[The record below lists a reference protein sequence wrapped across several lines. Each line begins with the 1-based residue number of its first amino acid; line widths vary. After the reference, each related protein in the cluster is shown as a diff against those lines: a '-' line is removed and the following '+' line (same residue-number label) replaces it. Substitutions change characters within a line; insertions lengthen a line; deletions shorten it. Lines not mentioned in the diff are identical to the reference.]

1 VPALTAPVVLIGAP
15 GAGKTTVGRRVARE
29 LDAPFTD
36 TDRAVVAAH
45 GPIADIFRA
54 HGEPRFREL
63 ERAAV
68 ARALADGGVV
78 SLGGGAVLDPAT
90 RDDLAAC
97 VVVLLTVSEHAVR
110 ARIRGDD
117 RPLVDGLESWRRIV
131 AEREGLYRSLADL
144 TIDTS
149 DRPLPRIA
157 REIGRFA
164 RERQP

>member
-1 VPALTAPVVLIGAP
+1 MPVVLIGPP
-15 GAGKTTVGRRVARE
+15 GAGKTTVGRRVARALGE
-29 LDAPFTD
+29 TFTD

-45 GPIADIFRA
+45 GSIADIFRE

-68 ARALADGGVV
+68 VAALAEGGVV

-90 RDDLAAC
+90 RADLAASA
-97 VVVLLTVSEHAVR
+97 VVLLTVSEDAVR

-117 RPLVDGLESWRRIV
+117 RPLVDGLDSWRRLV
-131 AEREGLYRSLADL
+131 ADREGLYRSLADL

-149 DRPLPRIA
+149 DRPLARIA
-157 REIGRFA
+157 REIERFA

>member
-1 VPALTAPVVLIGAP
+1 MPVVLIGPP
-15 GAGKTTVGRRVARE
+15 GAGKTTVGRRVARALGE
-29 LDAPFTD
+29 PFTD

-45 GPIADIFRA
+45 GSIADIFRE

-68 ARALADGGVV
+68 VAALAEGGVV

-90 RDDLAAC
+90 RADLAASA
-97 VVVLLTVSEHAVR
+97 VVLLTVSEDAVR
-110 ARIRGDD
+110 SRIRGDD
-117 RPLVDGLESWRRIV
+117 RPLVDGLDSWRRLV
-131 AEREGLYRSLADL
+131 ADREELYRSLADL

-157 REIGRFA
+157 REIERFA

>member
-1 VPALTAPVVLIGAP
+1 VPVVLIGPP
-15 GAGKTTVGRRVARE
+15 GAGKTTVGRRVARA

-36 TDRAVVAAH
+36 TDRAVVDAH
-45 GPIADIFRA
+45 GSIADIFRD

-78 SLGGGAVLDPAT
+78 SLGGGAVLDPDT
-90 RDDLAAC
+90 RADLASH
-97 VVVLLTVSEHAVR
+97 VVVLLTVSEAAVR
-110 ARIRGDD
+110 SRIRGDD
-117 RPLVDGLESWRRIV
+117 RPLVDGLASWRRIA
-131 AEREGLYRSLADL
+131 AEREELYRSLADL

-149 DRPLPRIA
+149 DRPLARIA
-157 REIGRFA
+157 REIERFA

>member
-1 VPALTAPVVLIGAP
+1 MPVVLIGPP
-15 GAGKTTVGRRVARE
+15 GAGKTTVGRRVARA

-36 TDRAVVAAH
+36 TDRAVVDAH
-45 GPIADIFRA
+45 GSIADIFRD

-68 ARALADGGVV
+68 ARALADDGVV

-90 RDDLAAC
+90 RADLASH
-97 VVVLLTVSEHAVR
+97 VVVLLTVSEEAVR
-110 ARIRGDD
+110 SRIRGDD
-117 RPLVDGLESWRRIV
+117 RPLVDGLASWRRIV
-131 AEREGLYRSLADL
+131 ADREELYRSLADL

-149 DRPLPRIA
+149 DRPLARIA
-157 REIGRFA
+157 REIERFA

>member
-1 VPALTAPVVLIGAP
+1 MPVVLIGPP
-15 GAGKTTVGRRVARE
+15 GAGKTTVGRRVAKA
-29 LDAPFTD
+29 LGLPFTD
-36 TDRAVVAAH
+36 TDRVIVQAH
-45 GPIADIFRA
+45 GSIADIFRE

-68 ARALADGGVV
+68 ATALADDGVV

-90 RDDLAAC
+90 RADLEAC
-97 VVVLLTVSEHAVR
+97 RVVLLTVSEHAVR

-117 RPLVDGLESWRRIV
+117 RPLVDGLDSWRRIV
-131 AEREGLYRSLADL
+131 ADREELYRSLADL

-157 REIGRFA
+157 GEIERFA

>member
-1 VPALTAPVVLIGAP
+1 VPVVLIGAP
-15 GAGKTTVGRRVARE
+15 GAGKTTVGRRVARD
-29 LDAPFTD
+29 LGVAFTD
-36 TDRAVVAAH
+36 TDRAIVDAH
-45 GPIADIFRA
+45 GPIAEIFRV

-63 ERAAV
+63 EREAV

-78 SLGGGAVLDPAT
+78 SLGGGAVLDAAT
-90 RDDLAAC
+90 RADLRAAD
-97 VVVLLTVSEHAVR
+97 VVLLTVSEDAVR

-117 RPLVDGLESWRRIV
+117 RPLVDGLDSWRRLV
-131 AEREGLYRSLADL
+131 AERRELYASLADL

-149 DRPLPRIA
+149 DRPLAHIA

>member
-1 VPALTAPVVLIGAP
+1 MPVVLIGPP
-15 GAGKTTVGRRVARE
+15 GAGKTTVGRRVAKT
-29 LDAPFTD
+29 LGLPFTD

-45 GPIADIFRA
+45 GSIADIFRD

-63 ERAAV
+63 ERDAV
-68 ARALADGGVV
+68 ARALADDGVV

-90 RDDLAAC
+90 RADLEAC
-97 VVVLLTVSEHAVR
+97 GVVLLTVDEQAVR
-110 ARIRGDD
+110 ARIRGHD

-131 AEREGLYRSLADL
+131 ADREELYRSLADL

-149 DRPLPRIA
+149 DRPLPRIV
-157 REIGRFA
+157 REIERFA

>member
-1 VPALTAPVVLIGAP
+1 VPVVLIGPP
-15 GAGKTTVGRRVARE
+15 GAGKTTVGRRVARALGE
-29 LDAPFTD
+29 TFTD

-45 GPIADIFRA
+45 GSIADIFRE

-68 ARALADGGVV
+68 VAALAEGGVV

-90 RDDLAAC
+90 RADLAASA
-97 VVVLLTVSEHAVR
+97 VVLLTVSEDAVR

-117 RPLVDGLESWRRIV
+117 RPLVDGLDSWRRLV
-131 AEREGLYRSLADL
+131 ADREGLYRSLADL

-149 DRPLPRIA
+149 DRPLARIA
-157 REIGRFA
+157 REIERFA

>member
-1 VPALTAPVVLIGAP
+1 MPVVLIGPP
-15 GAGKTTVGRRVARE
+15 GAGKTTVGRRVARALGE
-29 LDAPFTD
+29 TFTD

-45 GPIADIFRA
+45 GSIADIFRE

-68 ARALADGGVV
+68 VAALAEGGVV

-90 RDDLAAC
+90 RADLAASA
-97 VVVLLTVSEHAVR
+97 VVLLTVSEDAVR

-117 RPLVDGLESWRRIV
+117 RPLVDGLDSWRRLV
-131 AEREGLYRSLADL
+131 ADREELYRSLADL

-149 DRPLPRIA
+149 DRPLARIA
-157 REIGRFA
+157 REIERFA